1 MQKKRVVSKN
11 IHMVDGFLVARVD
24 RNDTGL
30 PYDILLHSLGKDG
43 EKGDHPRIGVVVGE
57 KVIPVSI
64 YENPEVLSMDTLPQ
78 ESVIFEW
85 IRQYYKALMLHWD
98 GIIDDL
104 EVLVAVS
111 KPVS

>member
-1 MQKKRVVSKN
+1 MREQGVVSNN
-11 IHMVDGFLVARVD
+11 IYTVDGFLVARVD
-24 RNDTGL
+24 KEDTEL
-30 PYDILLHSLGKDG
+30 PYDILLHSLGKEG
-43 EKGDHPRIGVVVGE
+43 EMGDHPRVGVVVGE
-57 KVIPVSI
+57 KVVPVSI
-64 YENPEVLSMDTLPQ
+64 SDNPEELSMDTLPQ

-85 IRQYYKALMLHWD
+85 IGHYYKALRLHWD